1 MDLSRR
7 FLDAWRLTVVTYR
20 GFGGTLGRESAS
32 SSMAS
37 TITPRHETAFL
48 GQAEEFG
55 LLIKRNCSISP
66 AGLFRVF
73 ALLALATLGIGVGFA
88 VAGAWL
94 VMPFAG
100 LEVVALGLA
109 FLINGRHAAD
119 CERIALAGSRLTVEV
134 VDGVRTARYAMDART
149 VRVAVDGDGNF
160 DSRVRLRGP
169 GGNLEVGRHLDAPR
183 RAEVAA
189 ELMKRLRN

>member
-1 MDLSRR
+1 M
-7 FLDAWRLTVVTYR
+7 VTYR
-20 GFGGTLGRESAS
+20 GFCGTLGRESAS

-37 TITPRHETAFL
+37 TITTRHESAFL
-48 GQAEEFG
+48 GQSEDFR

-73 ALLALATLGIGVGFA
+73 ALLALATLGIGAGFA

-94 VMPFAG
+94 VLPFAG

-119 CERIALAGSRLTVEV
+119 CERITLAGGRLTVEV
-134 VDGVRTARYAMDART
+134 VEGARRARYAMDARN
-149 VRVAVDGDGNF
+149 VRVAVDGGGNF
-160 DSRVRLRGP
+160 DSRVRLRGA
-169 GGNLEVGRHLDAPR
+169 GGNLEVGRHFDAER
-183 RAEVAA
+183 RVELAA
-189 ELMKRLRN
+189 ELTKRLRI